1 MAALWEQN
9 IRKVVP
15 YVAGEQ
21 PTDTNIIKL
30 NTNENPYGPSP
41 KVQELADHMDS
52 DVLKKYPDQTAGDL
66 VRAIADYHGF
76 KPEEVFVG
84 VGSDDV
90 LAMCFMTFFNSD
102 KPVLF
107 PDITYSFYPVW
118 AEMLRINY
126 KTLPLDENFCI
137 RPEDYNEPNG
147 GVIFPNPN
155 APTAVLMGRDK
166 VEEIISS
173 NKDSILIVD
182 EAYIDFAEEGSSV
195 IDLTRKYDNLI
206 VVRTFSK
213 SRSLAGLRI
222 GYAVANEKLIKFIN
236 DVKYSYNSYTMNT
249 PSIVLGT
256 ASIEDDEYFK
266 EKVEAIKKTR
276 EWFTEEL
283 KKLGFRVLPSS
294 ANFVFASPRT
304 KTAEE
309 VFEEAKKRG
318 IYVRFWNKPI
328 IKDFLRIT
336 IGLDEEMKKVVDF
349 LKEFC

>member
-137 RPEDYNEPNG
+137 RPEDYKEPNG

-173 NKDSILIVD
+173 NKDSIVIVD

>member
-137 RPEDYNEPNG
+137 RPEDYKEPNG

-173 NKDSILIVD
+173 NKDSIVIVD

-318 IYVRFWNKPI
+318 IYVRFWNKPM

>member
-166 VEEIISS
+166 VEEIINS
-173 NKDSILIVD
+173 NKDSIVIVD

-349 LKEFC
+349 LEEFC

>member
-137 RPEDYNEPNG
+137 RPEDYKEPNG

-173 NKDSILIVD
+173 NKDSIVIVD

-349 LKEFC
+349 FKEFC

>member
-1 MAALWEQN
+1 
-9 IRKVVP
+9 
-15 YVAGEQ
+15 
-21 PTDTNIIKL
+21 
-30 NTNENPYGPSP
+30 
-41 KVQELADHMDS
+41 
-52 DVLKKYPDQTAGDL
+52 
-66 VRAIADYHGF
+66 
-76 KPEEVFVG
+76 
-84 VGSDDV
+84 
-90 LAMCFMTFFNSD
+90 MTFFNSD

-137 RPEDYNEPNG
+137 RPEDYKEPNG

-173 NKDSILIVD
+173 NKDSIVIVD

>member
-21 PTDTNIIKL
+21 PTDTSIIKL

-137 RPEDYNEPNG
+137 RPEDYKEPNG

-173 NKDSILIVD
+173 NKDSIVIVD

>member
-84 VGSDDV
+84 IGSDDV

-137 RPEDYNEPNG
+137 RPEDYKEPNG

-173 NKDSILIVD
+173 NKDSIVIVD

>member
-137 RPEDYNEPNG
+137 RPENYKEPNG

-173 NKDSILIVD
+173 NKDSIVIVD

>member
-173 NKDSILIVD
+173 NKGSIVIVD

>member
-173 NKDSILIVD
+173 NKDSIVIVD

-222 GYAVANEKLIKFIN
+222 GYAVANEKLIKYIN

>member
-41 KVQELADHMDS
+41 KVQKLADHMDS

-173 NKDSILIVD
+173 NKDSIVIVD

>member
-126 KTLPLDENFCI
+126 KTIPLDENFCI
-137 RPEDYNEPNG
+137 RPENYKEPNG

-173 NKDSILIVD
+173 NKDSIVIVD

>member
-137 RPEDYNEPNG
+137 RPEDYKEPNG

-173 NKDSILIVD
+173 NKDSIVIVD

-195 IDLTRKYDNLI
+195 IDLTRIYDNLI

>member
-126 KTLPLDENFCI
+126 KTIPLDENFCI

-173 NKDSILIVD
+173 NKDSIVIVD

>member
-41 KVQELADHMDS
+41 KVQKLADHMDS
-52 DVLKKYPDQTAGDL
+52 DIFKKYPDQTAGDL

-118 AEMLRINY
+118 AEMLRIDY
-126 KTLPLDENFCI
+126 KTIPLDENFCI
-137 RPEDYNEPNG
+137 RPEDYKEPNG

-173 NKDSILIVD
+173 NKDSIVIVD

-222 GYAVANEKLIKFIN
+222 GYAVANEKLIKYIN

-283 KKLGFRVLPSS
+283 KNLGFKVLPSS
-294 ANFVFASPRT
+294 ANFVFASPGT

-318 IYVRFWNKPI
+318 IYVRFWNKPV

>member
-137 RPEDYNEPNG
+137 RPEDYKEPNG

-173 NKDSILIVD
+173 NKGSIVIVD

>member
-52 DVLKKYPDQTAGDL
+52 EVLKKYPDQTAGDL

-155 APTAVLMGRDK
+155 APTAVLMERDK

-173 NKDSILIVD
+173 NKDSIVIVD

>member
-84 VGSDDV
+84 IGSDDV

-137 RPEDYNEPNG
+137 RPENYKEPNG

-173 NKDSILIVD
+173 NKDSIVIVD

>member
-137 RPEDYNEPNG
+137 RPEDYKEPNG

-155 APTAVLMGRDK
+155 APTAVLMGRAK

-173 NKDSILIVD
+173 NKDSIDIVD

>member
-173 NKDSILIVD
+173 NKDSIVIVD

-349 LKEFC
+349 FKEFC